1 MKPSASS
8 PSSATTLNVKA
19 AKVAPDLDLDEIDD
33 AVPDPTTG
41 ARSAHGGRRASQL
54 DIAAQLNNASDAGQR
69 RRQAISYI
77 SRRLLGGAR
86 RRARVRARR

>member
-1 MKPSASS
+1 M
-8 PSSATTLNVKA
+8 ATTVNVKP
-19 AKVAPDLDLDEIDD
+19 AKVAPDLELDAIDD
-33 AVPDPTTG
+33 AAPDPTTG
-41 ARSAHGGRRASQL
+41 ARPARSVRRASQQ
-54 DIAAQLNNASDAGQR
+54 DIALQLNNASDAGQR